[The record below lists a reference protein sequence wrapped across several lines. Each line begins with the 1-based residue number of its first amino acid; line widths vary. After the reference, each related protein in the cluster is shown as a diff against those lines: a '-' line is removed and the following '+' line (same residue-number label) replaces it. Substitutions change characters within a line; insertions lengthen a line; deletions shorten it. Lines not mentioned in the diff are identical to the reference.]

1 MNIYDIDRLGKFS
14 VDGTNVKTFYKE
26 LHGSK
31 LLGVEAGG
39 IIKNCG
45 EGDCVYLAFDL
56 EDENLIREYHVHNQR
71 IGGSEKMPYR
81 VAFSCS
87 SRAELRKFIEALE
100 FALGVL
106 KQGEAAAEDWA
117 F

>member
-26 LHGSK
+26 LGDGN

-45 EGDCVYLAFDL
+45 EGDCVYLAFDV

-71 IGGSEKMPYR
+71 ISGGEKMPYR
-81 VAFSCS
+81 LAFSCS
-87 SRAELRKFIEALE
+87 GRAELRKFIQALE

-106 KQGEAAAEDWA
+106 KQSEAAAEDGA

>member
-1 MNIYDIDRLGKFS
+1 MNINDIDRLGKLS
-14 VDGTNVKTFYKE
+14 VDGTNFKTFYKV
-26 LHGSK
+26 LSGSK
-31 LLGVEAGG
+31 LLGIEAGG

-56 EDENLIREYHVHNQR
+56 ENEDLIREYHVHNQR
-71 IGGSEKMPYR
+71 IGDSEKMPYR

-87 SRAELRKFIEALE
+87 SKAELRNFIQALE
-100 FALGVL
+100 FACGVL
-106 KQGEAAAEDWA
+106 KQGEAAAKEWA